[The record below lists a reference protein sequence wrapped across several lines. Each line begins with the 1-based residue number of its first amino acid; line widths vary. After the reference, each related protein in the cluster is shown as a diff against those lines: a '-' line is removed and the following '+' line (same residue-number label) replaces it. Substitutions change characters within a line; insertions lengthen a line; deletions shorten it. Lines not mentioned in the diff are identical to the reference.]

1 MKFKN
6 KYEKKALIG
15 KGSFGNIYKVLD
27 NENNNFYALKLI
39 TFVKNNE
46 LKNLKKAMKKK
57 LK

>member
-46 LKNLKKAMKKK
+46 LKKFKE
-57 LK
+57 